1 MKKPFTPNL
10 LHWFIAF
17 VWIVNGFICKLLNL
31 VPRHQQIVA
40 RILGDE
46 HARLFTVLIGVAE
59 VAMALWILAG
69 TWKRLNVFLQILTI
83 AVMNTLEFFLVPDLL
98 LWGKMNAF
106 FAAIFIGIIYY
117 NEFWSAKKL
126 SKHLSCS
133 LL

>member
-17 VWIVNGFICKLLNL
+17 VWMANGLICKVLNL

-46 HARLFTVLIGVAE
+46 YARPFTVLIGIAE
-59 VAMALWILAG
+59 VAMALWILTGA
-69 TWKRLNVFLQILTI
+69 WKRLNVLLQIFTI

-98 LWGKMNAF
+98 LWGKVNAF
-106 FAAIFIGIIYY
+106 FAAIFIGLIYY
-117 NEFWSAKKL
+117 NEFRPAKKL
-126 SKHLSCS
+126 PQHITCS
-133 LL
+133 LF